1 MRERPLSC
9 VPKPVLLLLTLGL
22 ALQVFCHFNLP
33 GQSAKAQELAAPPST
48 DALRAASFG
57 EPVALAKILTLR
69 LQIFD
74 SQPGIMLPFR
84 RLDYTKVE
92 AWLERMLELDP
103 RSQYP
108 LFMAS
113 RLYGEVADPARQRIM
128 LELVYR
134 RFADDPNRRWP
145 WLAHAAVVAKHQLKD
160 LPLARKYAQAIR
172 LQATDPAVP
181 SWARQMEI
189 FLLEDMNELDSAKI
203 LLGGLLDSG
212 RITDPHEVRFL
223 KERLQ
228 QMERKSGTP

>member
-9 VPKPVLLLLTLGL
+9 VPKPVLLLLAAGL
-22 ALQVFCHFNLP
+22 ALQVLSHFSLP
-33 GQSAKAQELAAPPST
+33 GPSAKAQALPAPPSIHG
-48 DALRAASFG
+48 LRAASLG
-57 EPVALAKILTLR
+57 EPVALAKILLLR
-69 LQIFD
+69 LQSFD
-74 SQPGIMLPFR
+74 SQPGIQVPFR
-84 RLDYTKVE
+84 QLDYANVE

-181 SWARQMEI
+181 GWARQMEI
-189 FLLEDMNELDSAKI
+189 FVLEDMNELESAKI
-203 LLGGLLDSG
+203 LLGGLIESG
-212 RITDPHEVRFL
+212 QITDSHEVRFL

-228 QMERKSGTP
+228 QMERKSTMP

>member
-22 ALQVFCHFNLP
+22 ALQVFCHVNLT
-33 GQSAKAQELAAPPST
+33 GQPVKVQELPAPPSIN
-48 DALRAASFG
+48 ALRAASLG
-57 EPVALAKILTLR
+57 EPVALAKILLLR
-69 LQIFD
+69 LQSFD
-74 SQPGIMLPFR
+74 SQSGIQLPFR
-84 RLDYTKVE
+84 QLDYANVE

-134 RFADDPNRRWP
+134 RFGDDPNRRWP
-145 WLAHAAVVAKHQLKD
+145 WLAHAAVIAKHQLKD

-172 LQATDPAVP
+172 LQATDSAVP

-189 FLLEDMNELDSAKI
+189 FLLEDMNELESAKI

-212 RITDPHEVRFL
+212 QVTDPHELRFL

-228 QMERKSGTP
+228 QMERRSGIP